1 MREHLDLASTE
12 VELGIAEGSQDWAAE
27 EQNRVADIGVRAYT
41 VGVVETEVGGYTVEE
56 AATGVGLNIVEAM
69 SVLGMV
75 AGVVENHTGVHFV
88 GRGFDLHIVETVG
101 TASGMTGNLND
112 HKT

>member
-1 MREHLDLASTE
+1 
-12 VELGIAEGSQDWAAE
+12 
-27 EQNRVADIGVRAYT
+27 
-41 VGVVETEVGGYTVEE
+41 
-56 AATGVGLNIVEAM
+56 M

-112 HKT
+112 HK